1 MTQGYTELQIITQA
15 PKDPIQ
21 ANLSALREY
30 IALVTKRF
38 EGALYS
44 DDQIK
49 LAKKER
55 ADLRRLKESIDTK
68 RKALKA
74 AWNAPYIAFEN
85 ELKEILAQIDKPVM
99 LIDHQVKD
107 FEARQ
112 KQARRDYLQEVFDKA
127 NTLGALLSFD
137 KVVTDEMLRASV
149 TQARAGHDLSEKVA
163 KIAEEVANLE
173 ALLNPAYRTEVLSA
187 YFKDFNFA
195 GALLKQKELETEK
208 AMQEAV
214 LGAAE
219 TAPEPT
225 PTPAPTQATQADTK
239 VATGNGLVQTRRF
252 VITGT
257 SPQFAAL
264 KRFCWDNNI
273 KFREVM

>member
-21 ANLSALREY
+21 ANLGALREY
-30 IALVTKRF
+30 IVLVTKRF
-38 EGALYS
+38 EGAIYS

-55 ADLRRLKESIDTK
+55 TDLRRLKDSIDTK

-99 LIDHQVKD
+99 LIDQQVKD

-112 KQARRDYLQEVFDKA
+112 KQARREHLEEVFNQA
-127 NTLGALLSFD
+127 NTLGELLSFD
-137 KVVTDEMLRASV
+137 RVLTDEMLRASV
-149 TQARAGHDLSEKVA
+149 SQARASNDLANRVLQ
-163 KIAEEVANLE
+163 IVDEVTKLE
-173 ALLNPAYRTEVLSA
+173 ALLKPEYRTNVLSA

-195 GALLKQKELETEK
+195 NALMKQKELELEK
-208 AMQEAV
+208 AKQEEV
-214 LGAAE
+214 LGAVE
-219 TAPEPT
+219 TAPEPS
-225 PTPAPTQATQADTK
+225 PTPMPQPTQQDMK
-239 VATGNGLVQTRRF
+239 VNVGNGLLQTRRF

-264 KRFCWDNNI
+264 KRFCWDNDI